1 MSNGRW
7 VPRSRACAG
16 RILVWAVM
24 ARRIPRDESLA
35 RVHGV
40 GALFSA
46 AYGNVGSSIYYALGV
61 TAAFALGL
69 TPVAFVI
76 AGLIFMATAATYA
89 EATVMYP
96 EAGGSSSFA
105 RHAFNEVIS
114 FFAAWGQMLNYII
127 TVAISA
133 FFVPHY
139 LAVFWPWLGE
149 SPGDIVGGIGV
160 IAFLAA
166 LNIKGTQ
173 ESTRLNL
180 ILAIADLLTQIV
192 LVLIGLVLVF
202 NPEIL
207 VDNVHLGVAPSWG
220 DFLLGI
226 AVGMIAY
233 TGIETISNMSEE
245 AKNAPETVPKGV
257 GLTVLAVLGLYA
269 LLPLIALSAMPVHE
283 TAGQFSTD
291 LGTKFADDPVLGI
304 VENLG
309 LSAGLTDMLRY
320 YVGVL
325 AAVILLI
332 ATNAGLIGVSRLTFS
347 MGHYRQLPERL
358 RQIHPHFRTPYIAI
372 LVFSGIAVITLIPGE
387 TELLATLYSFGAM
400 LSFTIAHVSVIKLRQ
415 RYPNKEREWKPPG
428 SVRAFGFDL
437 PLTAVFGGLGTFAAW
452 IVVMALNPRTLV
464 IGAIWMVL
472 GTAIYLLYRRS
483 LGLSPSQTHKVLLPE
498 PLGVE
503 EIEYKSVLVAFE
515 DDEPF
520 NEQTLVTAVKLAAK
534 RRRAV
539 HVISIVTVPSHLP
552 LDAPLPGQEQEALSK
567 IEQAK
572 LIGGLRVSGHIHRVR
587 PNQAGHSIAEEA
599 RELKAT
605 ALVMGLRY
613 RNGAPL
619 YGKTLQ
625 TVLAERPCRVIVVG
639 EPERARSAPAGPPI
653 TPGVEAPV

>member
-1 MSNGRW
+1 
-7 VPRSRACAG
+7 
-16 RILVWAVM
+16 
-24 ARRIPRDESLA
+24 
-35 RVHGV
+35 
-40 GALFSA
+40 
-46 AYGNVGSSIYYALGV
+46 
-61 TAAFALGL
+61 
-69 TPVAFVI
+69 
-76 AGLIFMATAATYA
+76 
-89 EATVMYP
+89 
-96 EAGGSSSFA
+96 
-105 RHAFNEVIS
+105 
-114 FFAAWGQMLNYII
+114 MLNYII

-139 LAVFWPWLGE
+139 LGVFWEPLGH
-149 SPGDIVGGIGV
+149 SPGDILGGIAV

-166 LNIKGTQ
+166 LNVKGTQ
-173 ESTRLNL
+173 ESTRFNL
-180 ILAIADLLTQIV
+180 ILAIADLLTQVV
-192 LVLIGLVLVF
+192 LVVIGLVLVF
-202 NPEIL
+202 SPEIL

-233 TGIETISNMSEE
+233 TGIETISNMAEE
-245 AKNAPETVPKGV
+245 AKDAPRTVPRGV
-257 GLTVLAVLGLYA
+257 GLTVLAVLGLYT

-283 TAGQFSTD
+283 VPGGGFSTA
-291 LGTKFADDPVLGI
+291 LGTTFADDPVLGI

-309 LSAGLTDMLRY
+309 LSAGMTDVLRY

-358 RQIHPHFRTPYIAI
+358 RQIHPRFRTPYVAI
-372 LVFSGIAVITLIPGE
+372 LVFSLVAAITLLPGE

-415 RYPNKEREWKPPG
+415 RHPDKERLWRPPG
-428 SVRAFGFDL
+428 SIRPFGVDL
-437 PLTAVFGGLGTFAAW
+437 PLTAVFGGLGTFTAW

-483 LGLSPSQTHKVLLPE
+483 LGLSPTQTHKVLLPE

-503 EIEYKSVLVAFE
+503 EIEYQSVLVAFE

-520 NEQTLVTAVKLAAK
+520 SEQTMVTAVKLAAK
-534 RRRAV
+534 RRRAI
-539 HVISIVTVPSHLP
+539 HVIAIVTVPSHLP
-552 LDAPLPGQEQEALSK
+552 LDAPLGPQEEEARSK

-572 LIGGLRVSGHIHRVR
+572 LIGGLRVSGHVHRVR

-599 RELKAT
+599 RQLKAT

-639 EPERARSAPAGPPI
+639 EPEGARSGAPRGGPPTPAGVGA
-653 TPGVEAPV
+653 TA

>member
-1 MSNGRW
+1 
-7 VPRSRACAG
+7 
-16 RILVWAVM
+16 M

-76 AGLIFMATAATYA
+76 AGLIFMATAATYV

-96 EAGGSSSFA
+96 EAGGSASFA
-105 RHAFNEVIS
+105 RHAFNELVS
-114 FFAAWGQMLNYII
+114 FLAGWGQMLNYII

-139 LAVFWPWLGE
+139 LAVFWSPLGH
-149 SPGDIVGGIGV
+149 SPGDIFAGIVV
-160 IAFLAA
+160 IVLLAA
-166 LNIKGTQ
+166 LNVKGTQ
-173 ESTRLNL
+173 ESSRFNL
-180 ILAIADLLTQIV
+180 ILAIADLCTQVI
-192 LVLIGLVLVF
+192 LVAIGLVLVF
-202 NPEIL
+202 SPNIL
-207 VDNVHLGVAPSWG
+207 VENVHLGVAPTWG

-245 AKNAPETVPKGV
+245 AKDASKTIPRGT

-269 LLPLIALSAMPVHE
+269 LLPLIALSAMPVHHV
-283 TAGQFSTD
+283 AGHFSTD
-291 LGTKFADDPVLGI
+291 LGTKFRDDPVLGI

-309 LSAGLTDMLRY
+309 LSGGLTNALRY

-332 ATNAGLIGVSRLTFS
+332 ATNAALIGVSRLTFS

-358 RQIHPHFRTPYIAI
+358 RQIHPRFRTPYIAI
-372 LVFSGIAVITLIPGE
+372 LVFSGVAIITLIPGE
-387 TELLATLYSFGAM
+387 TKLLATLYSFGAM
-400 LSFTIAHVSVIKLRQ
+400 LSFTIAHISVIRLRQ
-415 RYPNKEREWKPPG
+415 RFPDKERDWKPPG
-428 SVRAFGFDL
+428 NVRAFGFDL
-437 PLTAVFGGLGTFAAW
+437 PLTAVFGGLGTFVAW
-452 IVVMALNPRTLV
+452 IVVLALNPRTLV
-464 IGAIWMVL
+464 IGTIWMAL
-472 GTAIYLLYRRS
+472 GLTIYLLYRRS
-483 LGLSPSQTHKVLLPE
+483 QALSPVQTHKVLLPE

-503 EIEYKSVLVAFE
+503 EIEYQSILVALE

-520 NEQTLVTAVKLAAK
+520 SEQTMVTAVKLASK
-534 RRRAV
+534 RRRAI
-539 HVISIVTVPSHLP
+539 HVISVVTVPSHLP
-552 LDAPLPGQEQEALSK
+552 LDAPLIEQEQAAQSK

-572 LIGGLRVSGHIHRVR
+572 LIGGLRVSGHIHRAR
-587 PNQAGHSIAEEA
+587 PGQAGHTIAEEA

-619 YGKTLQ
+619 YGKALQ
-625 TVLAERPCRVIVVG
+625 TVLAERPTRVIVVG
-639 EPERARSAPAGPPI
+639 EPERARESAGLSGPASGVGAPA
-653 TPGVEAPV
+653 